1 MLFLYSAVSNTQ
13 GALQLLL
20 VYNPQIVHGTDA
32 VEYVAR
38 SRLLQKHVA
47 HLVEVLE
54 VGRFSVRLHG
64 LLTVVHLLLT
74 AAAERLLRTDG
85 SGAGHS
91 GPIR

>member
-1 MLFLYSAVSNTQ
+1 MCYLFGCFQHT
-13 GALQLLL
+13 GTLQLLL
-20 VYNPQIVHGTDA
+20 VYDPQIVHGADA

-38 SRLLQKHVA
+38 SRLLQKDVA
-47 HLVEVLE
+47 HLVEALK

-64 LLTVVHLLLT
+64 LLAIVHLLLT
-74 AAAERLLRTDG
+74 AAAGRLLRTDG